1 MNLMII
7 NQCAQK
13 QWHIKESLKEC
24 SKESV
29 LQITISKHKLG
40 ENIDQSV
47 TRSRIYNLLNLHYG
61 ATLGV
66 LEYKQVTGAGITAP

>member
-13 QWHIKESLKEC
+13 QWHIKESLNEC

-40 ENIDQSV
+40 KNIGN
-47 TRSRIYNLLNLHYG
+47 RSSRPKVISPEVISSG
-61 ATLGV
+61 T
-66 LEYKQVTGAGITAP
+66 

>member
-29 LQITISKHKLG
+29 LQITISKHDLG
-40 ENIDQSV
+40 KNIDRSV
-47 TRSRIYNLLNLHYG
+47 TGSGRTYIEPPLWGDPRG
-61 ATLGV
+61 TGV
-66 LEYKQVTGAGITAP
+66 

>member
-1 MNLMII
+1 MNLMIII

-13 QWHIKESLKEC
+13 QWHTKESLKES

-40 ENIDQSV
+40 KNM
-47 TRSRIYNLLNLHYG
+47 
-61 ATLGV
+61 
-66 LEYKQVTGAGITAP
+66 TGL

>member
-1 MNLMII
+1 MKFHSESVSKEKNNEFDVI

-29 LQITISKHKLG
+29 LQITISKHKVG
-40 ENIDQSV
+40 KNVDRSV
-47 TRSRIYNLLNLHYG
+47 AGSRTYN
-61 ATLGV
+61 
-66 LEYKQVTGAGITAP
+66 

>member
-13 QWHIKESLKEC
+13 NWHIKESLKEC

-29 LQITISKHKLG
+29 LQITISEHKLG
-40 ENIDQSV
+40 KNIDWSV
-47 TRSRIYNLLNLHYG
+47 TGSRTYN
-61 ATLGV
+61 
-66 LEYKQVTGAGITAP
+66 

>member
-29 LQITISKHKLG
+29 LQITSPKQDLG
-40 ENIDQSV
+40 KNIDRSV
-47 TRSRIYNLLNLHYG
+47 TGSRTHN
-61 ATLGV
+61 
-66 LEYKQVTGAGITAP
+66 

>member
-24 SKESV
+24 SKESD

-40 ENIDQSV
+40 KNIARSV
-47 TRSRIYNLLNLHYG
+47 TGIRNYN
-61 ATLGV
+61 
-66 LEYKQVTGAGITAP
+66 

>member
-13 QWHIKESLKEC
+13 QWHIKESLKKW

-29 LQITISKHKLG
+29 LQITISKHKRG
-40 ENIDQSV
+40 KNSDQSV
-47 TRSRIYNLLNLHYG
+47 TGSRTYNN
-61 ATLGV
+61 
-66 LEYKQVTGAGITAP
+66 

>member
-13 QWHIKESLKEC
+13 KWHIKESLKEC

-40 ENIDQSV
+40 KNIDRSV
-47 TRSRIYNLLNLHYG
+47 TGSRTYN
-61 ATLGV
+61 
-66 LEYKQVTGAGITAP
+66 

>member
-1 MNLMII
+1 MNSMII

-13 QWHIKESLKEC
+13 QWHTKESLTEC

-40 ENIDQSV
+40 KNM
-47 TRSRIYNLLNLHYG
+47 
-61 ATLGV
+61 
-66 LEYKQVTGAGITAP
+66 TGL

>member
-40 ENIDQSV
+40 KNV
-47 TRSRIYNLLNLHYG
+47 GNRSSRPKVILPKVISSG
-61 ATLGV
+61 T
-66 LEYKQVTGAGITAP
+66 

>member
-13 QWHIKESLKEC
+13 QWHIKESLKKC

-29 LQITISKHKLG
+29 LQITISRHKR
-40 ENIDQSV
+40 EKNSDRSV
-47 TRSRIYNLLNLHYG
+47 TGSRTYNN
-61 ATLGV
+61 
-66 LEYKQVTGAGITAP
+66 

>member
-1 MNLMII
+1 MNLMIII

-13 QWHIKESLKEC
+13 QWHIKESLKES

-40 ENIDQSV
+40 KNM
-47 TRSRIYNLLNLHYG
+47 
-61 ATLGV
+61 
-66 LEYKQVTGAGITAP
+66 TGL

>member
-29 LQITISKHKLG
+29 LQITISKHDLG
-40 ENIDQSV
+40 KNIDRSV
-47 TRSRIYNLLNLHYG
+47 TGSGRTYN
-61 ATLGV
+61 
-66 LEYKQVTGAGITAP
+66 

>member
-1 MNLMII
+1 MNLIII

-29 LQITISKHKLG
+29 LQKTMSKHKLWK
-40 ENIDQSV
+40 NIDRSV
-47 TRSRIYNLLNLHYG
+47 SGNRTYNNY
-61 ATLGV
+61 
-66 LEYKQVTGAGITAP
+66 

>member
-13 QWHIKESLKEC
+13 QWHIKESLTEC

-40 ENIDQSV
+40 KNIGN
-47 TRSRIYNLLNLHYG
+47 RSSHPKVISPEVISSG
-61 ATLGV
+61 T
-66 LEYKQVTGAGITAP
+66 

>member
-1 MNLMII
+1 MNLMIII

-13 QWHIKESLKEC
+13 QWHIKESLKES

-40 ENIDQSV
+40 KNMTGLSQEVELTI
-47 TRSRIYNLLNLHYG
+47 LNPHYG

-66 LEYKQVTGAGITAP
+66 LEYK